1 MQQSSLPWFKCPFS
15 MFLKYDT
22 RKEKKKKKHRRN
34 DNKIIYYP
42 SSKQNGMIFMKKVK
56 ND

>member
-1 MQQSSLPWFKCPFS
+1 

-22 RKEKKKKKHRRN
+22 RKEKKNKKHRRN

>member
-1 MQQSSLPWFKCPFS
+1 MDEDLSSNSNKIS
-15 MFLKYDT
+15 YSKYS
-22 RKEKKKKKHRRN
+22 KKSSYKSNRSIESRN